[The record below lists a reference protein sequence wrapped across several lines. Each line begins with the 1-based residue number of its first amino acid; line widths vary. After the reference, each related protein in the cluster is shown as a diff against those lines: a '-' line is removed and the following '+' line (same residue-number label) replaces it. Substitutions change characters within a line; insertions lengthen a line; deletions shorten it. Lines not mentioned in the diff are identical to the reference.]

1 MTVSI
6 PVLDVYSFVPLN
18 QTEGFMAIPGLLSSL
33 RACIIQLSHLP
44 FLSAVVESFMVY
56 GPI

>member
-1 MTVSI
+1 MCI
-6 PVLDVYSFVPLN
+6 VLFLLN

-44 FLSAVVESFMVY
+44 FLSLSLSAVVESLVVSV
-56 GPI
+56 PI